1 MVVTLGVLLVLVG
14 LVLAVRPF
22 RSLAALVILLVG
34 ALVLSGVGDLVR
46 GHRPWGPLR
55 GLVQLLVA
63 LGLLLWPG
71 PGLGVL
77 VLVVA
82 GALLLDGLLGL
93 VEGLRS
99 SGTERWAAALTGLA
113 LVVVYVVQAY
123 TAVYDDVRHA
133 DLRPGAQLLAR
144 EMAQRC
150 LSERGVLVSLGQSLL
165 LDRPIWDR
173 DPTTGPFGARLEQNV
188 PTGRVPV
195 PLLVAQGEADTLI
208 TPAAQ
213 ESYVADRC
221 AEGQQVD
228 YRTYPGRDHLS
239 LVADGS
245 PAMDEL
251 FTWTADRLT
260 GEPVQDRCP
269 G

>member
-1 MVVTLGVLLVLVG
+1 MLD
-14 LVLAVRPF
+14 
-22 RSLAALVILLVG
+22 SLRAAQQLHGAALDATTVVWGHSQGGHAALWTGMLAPDYAPELEIAGVAALAPASNLQALVQVVEESPVG
-34 ALVLSGVGDLVR
+34 ALF
-46 GHRPWGPLR
+46 
-55 GLVQLLVA
+55 A
-63 LGLLLWPG
+63 I
-71 PGLGVL
+71 
-77 VLVVA
+77 
-82 GALLLDGLLGL
+82 
-93 VEGLRS
+93 
-99 SGTERWAAALTGLA
+99 
-113 LVVVYVVQAY
+113 YVVQAY
-123 TAVYDDVRHA
+123 TAVYDDVRHG
-133 DLRPGAQLLAR
+133 DYVRPGAQLLAR